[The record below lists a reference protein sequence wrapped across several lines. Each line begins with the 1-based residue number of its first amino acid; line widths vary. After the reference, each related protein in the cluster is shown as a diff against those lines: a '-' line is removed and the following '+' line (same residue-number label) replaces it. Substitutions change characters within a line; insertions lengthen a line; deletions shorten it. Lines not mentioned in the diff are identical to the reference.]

1 MFCIVYHVLMVHS
14 SYAYDVCED
23 IVCDFKQV
31 SAYIVGKE
39 GDYLIIDVGIDN
51 NINVGDIFSLVDK
64 KTIIHPKTNQEMTY
78 SVVVSHLKVIG
89 IKDNYSLAESLGDNL
104 NQVAIGSEVVRY
116 EHVPSTFFDLTGKSK
131 HIYLYLK
138 EHLPFL
144 KWEGY
149 QYIEDADNS
158 VLTKVCDKST
168 VCLAFIAYDDK
179 IEVYGGDNDLI
190 NIYSDA
196 NGSPKA
202 AGDLNK
208 ASTVDAKDS
217 EAILGNAVTYE
228 KLRRID
234 SFPFYTKMADF
245 LKINGDLY
253 LAAINDKRI
262 RVINV
267 NDRDALN
274 IEVDVPDNNEGL
286 TVQWLQ
292 VEENDNLY
300 IIINTWSRLHN
311 RIVSYLSRINGD
323 KLSILDSSHSIMG
336 VFDDN
341 SDGRR
346 TFILGQEYDPEEFY
360 GKRIRKYNINSDGL
374 HQGEYIYEFPT
385 KFTVLGSAISDV
397 TGDGVNENIFIRNNI
412 LYIYSGNELIYTSS
426 KVIGNNASM
435 LTYEINPKSP
445 YVRQNTVSIELPPVT
460 EDVDADGTSEL
471 LVIASKRNELGS
483 VVGISEIEN
492 NWMVSFKY
500 KDNQFVKGSIE
511 RVIDEHIKG
520 FTIVDNNIVAVV
532 STKKG
537 LLEDVKETTDIV
549 DFGL

>member
-1 MFCIVYHVLMVHS
+1 MVHS
-14 SYAYDVCED
+14 SYASDAYED

-39 GDYLIIDVGIDN
+39 GDCFIIDVGIDKD
-51 NINVGDIFSLVDK
+51 INVGDIFSLVDK
-64 KTIIHPKTNQEMTY
+64 KTIIHPKTKQEMTY

-104 NQVAIGSEVVRY
+104 NQAAIGSEVVRY

-149 QYIEDADNS
+149 QYIENANNG
-158 VLTKVCDKST
+158 VFTKVSDKSR
-168 VCLAFIAYDDK
+168 VCLAFIGYDDK
-179 IEVYGGDNDLI
+179 IEVYSGDNDLI
-190 NIYSDA
+190 NIYSHA
-196 NGSPKA
+196 NGLPKA
-202 AGDLNK
+202 GGDLNK
-208 ASTVDAKDS
+208 ESTVDAKDR
-217 EAILGNAVTYE
+217 EAVLGNTVTYD

-234 SFPFYTKMADF
+234 SFPFYTKMSDF
-245 LKINGDLY
+245 LKINGELY

-286 TVQWLQ
+286 TVQWLH
-292 VEENDNLY
+292 VEENDDLY

-311 RIVSYLSRINGD
+311 RVVSYLSKINGD
-323 KLSILDSSHSIMG
+323 KITILDSSNAIIG
-336 VFDDN
+336 AFDDN

-360 GKRIRKYNINSDGL
+360 GKRIRKYNINSDRL
-374 HQGEYIYEFPT
+374 HQGEYTYDFPA
-385 KFTVLGSAISDV
+385 KFRVLGSAISDV

-412 LYIYSGNELIYTSS
+412 LYIYSGKDLIYTSS

-460 EDVDADGTSEL
+460 EDVDGDGTSEL
-471 LVIASKRNELGS
+471 LVIASKRNELSS
-483 VVGISEIEN
+483 VVGVSEIEN
-492 NWMVSFKY
+492 NWIVSFKY
-500 KDNQFVKGSIE
+500 KDEQFIKGSIE

-520 FTIVDNNIVAVV
+520 FTVADSNIVAVV
-532 STKKG
+532 SAKKG

-549 DFGL
+549 DFDL